1 MTNVFPFDL
10 EKLMQLNYDAIAPLI
25 QNVQA
30 QGRTVQ
36 FVFMCL
42 YLKTSS
48 RTTQHA
54 RQ

>member
-1 MTNVFPFDL
+1 
-10 EKLMQLNYDAIAPLI
+10 MQLNYDAIAPLI

-36 FVFMCL
+36 VVFMCRIP
-42 YLKTSS
+42 KQV
-48 RTTQHA
+48 RATQHA